1 MKPANKWILFG
12 RILGVFH
19 ILIFAA
25 AIIYSTILS
34 MPRSEET
41 VPAILVII
49 VSSVFVAIFSYLLYI
64 AWRKEILGGILY
76 LVIGVL
82 PVPLLIGLP
91 MKEMALDG
99 LLFIPTIS
107 TGVLFL
113 IGGLQKRMLIKPV

>member
-19 ILIFAA
+19 ILIFTA